1 MANKF
6 ESTRK
11 VRDSIKTFLEKMK
24 ALDEKIP
31 EDLAEDALEM
41 TEEVKDA
48 LEELETTDEE
58 VDPLEITND
67 EDPDEK
73 DIEQKVEDAF
83 VRVMRKYG
91 MVKDRSLRALDELE
105 EKLGEDSC
113 KDEDEEE
120 CEVIDEGN
128 EEEVTVDP
136 EKINDSAREL
146 KRFIRRIK
154 PIIASVKDSAQR
166 KALSDSIAKFAGMSA
181 NDNYNAIMKAAKN
194 SAKDSMRTPAQKAMD
209 ADYNFGMEVAKK
221 FNPHYKKED

>member
-6 ESTRK
+6 ESTNK

-48 LEELETTDEE
+48 LEQLETVDEE
-58 VDPLEITND
+58 PNPLGITKDEGEEVKEEEI
-67 EDPDEK
+67 EK
-73 DIEQKVEDAF
+73 KIEDAF

-91 MVKDRSLRALDELE
+91 MVKDSSMRALDELE
-105 EKLGEDSC
+105 EEIEEKEMEDSG
-113 KDEDEEE
+113 

-136 EKINDSAREL
+136 EKINDSAAEL
-146 KRFIRRIK
+146 KKFIRNIK
-154 PIIASVKDSAQR
+154 PVIASVKDSAQR
-166 KALSDSIAKFAGMSA
+166 KALSDSIAKFAGMTA
-181 NDNYNAIMKAAKN
+181 KDNYSAVLKAAKAN
-194 SAKDSMRTPAQKAMD
+194 AQDSMHTNAQKAMG
-209 ADYNFGMEVAKK
+209 ADYNFGMEIAKK
-221 FNPHYKKED
+221 FNPHYNKEG

>member
-6 ESTRK
+6 ESTNK

-48 LEELETTDEE
+48 LEQLETVDEE
-58 VDPLEITND
+58 VDPLEITKD
-67 EDPDEK
+67 EGKEVEEEEIEK
-73 DIEQKVEDAF
+73 KVEDAF

-91 MVKDRSLRALDELE
+91 MVKDSSMRALDELE
-105 EKLGEDSC
+105 EEIEEKETEDSDC
-113 KDEDEEE
+113 G
-120 CEVIDEGN
+120 VIDEGN

-146 KRFIRRIK
+146 KKFIRNIK
-154 PIIASVKDSAQR
+154 PVIASVKDSAQR
-166 KALSDSIAKFAGMSA
+166 KALSDSIAKFAGMTA
-181 NDNYNAIMKAAKN
+181 NDSYNAIMKAAKN
-194 SAKDSMRTPAQKAMD
+194 SAKDSMRMPAQKAMD